1 MNPMIVVG
9 SQCPADH
16 LASPRRDLVVTPPV
30 TDGDFRERADWEALF
45 LSGFRSGCYLK
56 MK

>member
-9 SQCPADH
+9 LQCPADH
-16 LASPRRDLVVTPPV
+16 LASPRRDRVVPPSV
-30 TDGDFRERADWEALF
+30 TDGDFREGADGEALF

-56 MK
+56 VK